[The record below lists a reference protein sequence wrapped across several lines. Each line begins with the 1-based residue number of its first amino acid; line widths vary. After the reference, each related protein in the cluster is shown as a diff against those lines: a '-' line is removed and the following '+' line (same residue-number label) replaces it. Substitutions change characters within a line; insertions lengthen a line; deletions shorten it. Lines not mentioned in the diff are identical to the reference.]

1 FNFTSKADLA
11 DSKVDLSFDLY
22 PALPPNL
29 DDVEIVIE
37 NGNIERTSRPARLS
51 VVGPV
56 EGGERGGKGGGG
68 EGGDGVGSQR
78 DLAYLTVNQTYS
90 CLLFDCGLE
99 FSRSKP
105 GEGKGPGLVKKR
117 SSTQTFFETQ
127 TPMENEPGNLTNKDT
142 GLL

>member
-1 FNFTSKADLA
+1 MERKGANERANERTSERAGNERSERAGSELRREQRGTELRAYSLLLSRSFNFTSKADLA

-56 EGGERGGKGGGG
+56 EGGERGGKGNGG

-78 DLAYLTVNQTYS
+78 DLAYLTVNQT
-90 CLLFDCGLE
+90 
-99 FSRSKP
+99 
-105 GEGKGPGLVKKR
+105 
-117 SSTQTFFETQ
+117 
-127 TPMENEPGNLTNKDT
+127 
-142 GLL
+142 

>member
-1 FNFTSKADLA
+1 LRAAGREEAPAANCRPFCPPPTPSAPPSTTHQPNPPSP
-11 DSKVDLSFDLY
+11 DSV
-22 PALPPNL
+22 
-29 DDVEIVIE
+29 
-37 NGNIERTSRPARLS
+37 SR
-51 VVGPV
+51 
-56 EGGERGGKGGGG
+56 
-68 EGGDGVGSQR
+68 
-78 DLAYLTVNQTYS
+78 YS